1 MREIQAEKLKVKI
14 FDTREAMGQAAA
26 KTVAA
31 KVRELLSAKEEVNMI
46 FAAAASQNEFL
57 ASLINENIEW
67 NRVNAFHMDE
77 YIGLPAGAKQ
87 LFGEWLK
94 ERIFSK
100 VPFKNI
106 FYLDGQAMD
115 VDAECARYG
124 NLLQQHPVDIT
135 CLGIGENAHLAFND
149 PHVADFNDTSDVKV
163 VDLDEP
169 CKAQQ
174 VREGCFASNAEVP
187 PIAFTLTIPAL
198 LKAPW
203 MYCMVPGIAKAEAV
217 YHTLYDEIS
226 EQYPSTILRR
236 HDGTILFLETESA
249 SRIKGERALELADN

>member
-1 MREIQAEKLKVKI
+1 MKQLQADKLKVKI
-14 FDTREAMGQAAA
+14 FDSREAMGKDAAGL
-26 KTVAA
+26 VAA
-31 KVRELLSAKEEVNMI
+31 KIREILSAKEEVNMI

-57 ASLINENIEW
+57 AALINEEIEW
-67 NRVNAFHMDE
+67 NRINAFHMDE
-77 YIGLPAGAKQ
+77 YIGLPAGAPQ
-87 LFGEWLK
+87 LFGVWLN

-100 VPFKNI
+100 VPFKNV
-106 FYLDGQAMD
+106 FYLDGQA
-115 VDAECARYG
+115 VEPDAECERYSR
-124 NLLQQHPVDIT
+124 LLQQHPVDIT

-149 PHVADFNDTSDVKV
+149 PHVADFNDTRDVKV

-174 VREGCFASNAEVP
+174 VREGCFANNADVP

-217 YHTLYDEIS
+217 FHTLNDEIS
-226 EQYPSTILRR
+226 EQYPSTILRT

-249 SRIKGERALELADN
+249 SKIESAGALQMAGN